1 MDEAELSKYMSEM
14 GRKGA
19 LARAKRLTAEER
31 REIARKA
38 GTASGKVRSKKAK
51 KKRRGT
57 KVRRGV
63 A

>member
-1 MDEAELSKYMSEM
+1 MSEM

-38 GTASGKVRSKKAK
+38 GRASGKARSKKAK
-51 KKRRGT
+51 SRT
-57 KVRRGV
+57 KL
-63 A
+63 